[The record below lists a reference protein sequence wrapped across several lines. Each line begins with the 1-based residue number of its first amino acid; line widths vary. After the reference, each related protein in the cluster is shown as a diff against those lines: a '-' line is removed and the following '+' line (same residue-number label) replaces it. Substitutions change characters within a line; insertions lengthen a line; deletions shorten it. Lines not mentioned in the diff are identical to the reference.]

1 MPKQGG
7 NQTARICCD
16 GLRLAHSENFIIFA
30 FMFAG
35 HQIFWRFF
43 STPLTIDVKNVF
55 NVFLFLSYDFYFF
68 NVFFYFPNVFFIF
81 KNVGKVQ
88 SGKQINRNLKFIGS
102 INNRILYPV
111 IRM

>member
-30 FMFAG
+30 FVFAG

-43 STPLTIDVKNVF
+43 STPLTIEVKNVF
-55 NVFLFLSYDFYFF
+55 NVFFISELRFLLFLTFF
-68 NVFFYFPNVFFIF
+68 LFSKRFLF
-81 KNVGKVQ
+81 
-88 SGKQINRNLKFIGS
+88 LKTLAKFRAASRLTGI
-102 INNRILYPV
+102 
-111 IRM
+111 